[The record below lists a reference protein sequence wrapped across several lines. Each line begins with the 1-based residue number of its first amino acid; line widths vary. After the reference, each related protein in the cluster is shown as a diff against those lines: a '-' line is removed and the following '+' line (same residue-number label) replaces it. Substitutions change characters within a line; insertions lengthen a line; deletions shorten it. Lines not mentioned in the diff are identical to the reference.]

1 MSKVRVH
8 VTLHQSMSKVRVVT
22 LSPTNWKFRPEIWY
36 ALTEEAR

>member
-1 MSKVRVH
+1 MVTRNVRDG
-8 VTLHQSMSKVRVVT
+8 KVRVVT